1 MQNQEKSIGAFLYK
15 IENNKIFFLLI
26 YSKRNREWGFPKGH
40 ANVGETELETARRE
54 IKEETGIIDINFK
67 KGFRCVDI
75 YKIKGALDFTKNK
88 IIDKIVVYY
97 IARTNSDF
105 IGCCDEEIDE
115 GRWLEFKEAISCLK
129 YTNQKN
135 LLKKAYRF
143 IKKWEEK

>member
-67 KGFRCVDI
+67 K
-75 YKIKGALDFTKNK
+75 NK

-97 IARTNSDF
+97 IAKTNSDF

-129 YTNQKN
+129 YNNQKN
-135 LLKKAYRF
+135 LLKEACRF